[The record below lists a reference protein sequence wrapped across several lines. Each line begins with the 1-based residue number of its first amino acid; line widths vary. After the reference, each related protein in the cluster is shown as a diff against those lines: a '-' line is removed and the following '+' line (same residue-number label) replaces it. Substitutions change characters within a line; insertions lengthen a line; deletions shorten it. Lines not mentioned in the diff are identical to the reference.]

1 MHLTPREAD
10 KLTLY
15 TMAMVADRRLS
26 KGVKLNHPEAVAYLC
41 AAAMDASRAGMTV
54 EEVMNEVRKALSLE
68 QVMEGVPELIKLL
81 QIECVFTDGSRL
93 VSVYNPIQ

>member
-15 TMAMVADRRLS
+15 TMAMVADRRIS

-41 AAAMDASRAGMTV
+41 AAAMDCARAGMTV
-54 EEVMNEVRKALSLE
+54 EEVMNEVRKALTLD
-68 QVMEGVPELIKLL
+68 QVMEGVPDLIKLI